1 MPVTAPGT
9 QQGPKKLLQPVV
21 VVVFLEL
28 LLFRWLSLS
37 TRPFSLC
44 KINVNSKFLSCSLCL
59 AEVSWMSRAFLAAQR
74 HP

>member
-9 QQGPKKLLQPVV
+9 QQVPKKLPQPVAV
-21 VVVFLEL
+21 AVFLEL
-28 LLFRWLSLS
+28 LFRLLALS

-44 KINVNSKFLSCSLCL
+44 QINVNSKFLYCSLCL
-59 AEVSWMSRAFLAAQR
+59 AEVPWMSRACLAAQR